1 MTEKELL
8 ERFVKLYNL
17 SEKET
22 EWGVVV
28 EILGEE
34 PEPEPDPNDPMAA
47 LLAEFM
53 KSEGLAKP
61 KKPRKILYAPGIYIH
76 DSNCLIHLRDRRIYS
91 IISIMEITRKVYPA
105 EWQMVDSKSRLVAKE
120 NPEIFTET
128 SVEELWD
135 IHKLSLY
142 GPWMEEVELP
152 E

>member
-34 PEPEPDPNDPMAA
+34 PKPKPEPKDPMAA
-47 LLAEFM
+47 LLEEFM
-53 KSEGLAKP
+53 EFEGLSKP
-61 KKPRKILYAPGIYIH
+61 KKPQKFFYAPGIYIH

-91 IISIMEITRKVYPA
+91 VISITEITRRVYPA
-105 EWQMVDSKSRLVAKE
+105 EWQVVDGRSRLVAKE
-120 NPEIFTET
+120 NSGIFTET
-128 SVEELWD
+128 SVEEIWD
-135 IHKLSLY
+135 AHKLSLY

>member
-8 ERFVKLYNL
+8 ERLVKLYNL
-17 SEKET
+17 SKKET

-28 EILGEE
+28 EIVGEE
-34 PEPEPDPNDPMAA
+34 PKPEPEPKDPMAA
-47 LLAEFM
+47 LLDEFM
-53 KSEGLAKP
+53 EFEGLAKP
-61 KKPRKILYAPGIYIH
+61 KKPQEFFYAPGIYIH

-91 IISIMEITRKVYPA
+91 AISIMEITRKVYPA
-105 EWQMVDSKSRLVAKE
+105 EWQVVDGKTRLVAKE

-128 SVEELWD
+128 SVEELWE